1 MSYREQFSDEQKAQ
15 QYEDS
20 QYHLGAY
27 SSVLWE
33 IEKDQLAKLVDEFRR
48 THNRIDYLDFAAGTG
63 RVIEFMQHRVDSATG
78 IEISPAMA
86 KVAQDKLD
94 TASMICAD
102 ITALGTPV
110 ESTYDIITAFR
121 FVLNAEPELRLAAMK
136 ALAAR
141 LKDDTSWLIF
151 NNHGNLWSHKLAMFP
166 FHALRNF
173 GSGHR
178 TEGNYMT
185 NCEARKIA
193 EEAGLIIERII
204 GCGILSAKIA
214 GLLPLRH
221 AVALEYKL
229 ARSEMIS
236 RIGVNQLYIARLRS

>member
-1 MSYREQFSDEQKAQ
+1 MSYREQFSDTQKAH
-15 QYEDS
+15 QYEHN
-20 QYHLGAY
+20 QYHLSSY

-33 IEKDQLAKLVDEFRR
+33 IEKNQLASLVDEFRR
-48 THNRIDYLDFAAGTG
+48 THGRIDYLDFAAGTG
-63 RVIEFMQHRVDSATG
+63 RVIQFMQHRVDSATG
-78 IEISPAMA
+78 IEISPAMV

-102 ITALGTPV
+102 ITAPGTPV

-121 FVLNAEPELRLAAMK
+121 FVLNAEPELRLVAMK

-141 LKDDTSWLIF
+141 LKDNTSWLIF

-173 GSGHR
+173 SSGYR
-178 TEGNYMT
+178 AEGNYMT
-185 NCEARKIA
+185 NREAHEIA
-193 EEAGLIIERII
+193 KSAGLIIERVI

-214 GLLPLRH
+214 GLLPSHH
-221 AVALEYKL
+221 AVAIEHKL